1 MRALVET
8 GSLRVSR
15 AVLGAPSCFLKSYV
29 IEDLFKGRSEKL
41 EMLGQPGRFCRGKQR
56 WEKLCPQ
63 PGEPGSAAEGDW
75 DGLG

>member
-15 AVLGAPSCFLKSYV
+15 AVPGALSCFLKSYV

-41 EMLGQPGRFCRGKQR
+41 ETLGQPGRFCRGKQR

-63 PGEPGSAAEGDW
+63 PGEPGSAADGD
-75 DGLG
+75 GTV